1 MGDDSGKSV
10 TWKATAIGAA
20 MTIAT
25 SVAGY
30 VSSHWGGVTSEQ
42 LQQTEQRLG
51 AKISGV
57 EGKVAKSGDDLKA
70 YVDEAITSAEERISK
85 AKKRKERRAEP

>member
-1 MGDDSGKSV
+1 MPDEARGV

-20 MTIAT
+20 MTVAT

-30 VSSHWGGVTSEQ
+30 VSSHWGGVTAEQ
-42 LQQTEQRLG
+42 LAGAEQRLG
-51 AKISGV
+51 AKIQGV

-70 YVDEAITSAEERISK
+70 YVDEAISSAEERISR
-85 AKKRKERRAEP
+85 AKKRRERREQP